1 MPRIKKLTPSML
13 RRLVLEEKARMQE
26 VLETGLED
34 SEKVADDADE
44 VDADKQADTLAK
56 DIDYVKAL
64 QIKERALRKQLK
76 RITEAKKKLRTRI
89 VRKLS

>member
-13 RRLVLEEKARMQE
+13 RRLVFEEKARMQE